1 MRREF
6 MLGYG
11 LKSRKQLEGDVRL
24 KEVGISGNMCGEYV
38 EISIKQVYENKGNA
52 NIDGVYTFPIPD
64 TAVITGFEATLGGR
78 TLKAL
83 VEDWEEAKRIY
94 EESEET
100 KVNALSLEEPYP
112 NVYQFTIGQILP
124 GESVKIKFSYMDM
137 LVYEDD
143 SLMLTIPSVVQPLF
157 EDNIDEVSA
166 DTNADRNSY
175 KSSLNLLIEPL
186 TKIRIESPSHDI
198 RIEWEEDINL
208 AKVTF
213 DRNNTSLDKD
223 LVLIFTEEKPAEAAG
238 MIYKYIEDNVDK
250 GILYLRLL
258 PKLESSEEE
267 KPNNYIFLVDTS
279 YSMIGAKL
287 EEAKDALQLCIR
299 NLSEGDSFNI
309 VAFESKLHFFSELGK
324 VPFNEENLRKATAWI
339 NSLEA
344 RKGAQIFEALKYAL
358 SERNAIG
365 YSTILLFTDDIIENE
380 EQVLQYVKENI
391 GDNRIFTF
399 GIDTSANSY
408 VINKLAQLGYGK
420 AEFLYEGE
428 SIEDM
433 IIKQFSRIESP
444 QVDVQGIDW
453 GSMKVE
459 RTYPRTIDYFYDREP
474 FSIFAKVSGE
484 IEGKITIRGKV
495 GNSEYVKTIDLD
507 GLDLKENAELVQKVW
522 SRKRIDSIE
531 ERMKTERG
539 EVYDSMRKKVIE
551 LSKEY
556 GIVSPETSFIMLEII
571 EDPVLG
577 MPITHIVPVDVSEE
591 TSKDLAR
598 ANFLDVPTFV
608 YRPAGM
614 PSKTEVEEKGDNA
627 VLDFKYPRYNIL
639 RVLAKNQF
647 ADGSFVDANKDR
659 LYNKAETTAMALL
672 AFSMGKEDLGI
683 YINQL
688 GKSVK
693 FLLKS
698 FEENEVWF
706 DEKLCII
713 TALALKSC
721 SDKGILKSQLQ
732 EQYERAINQLRFKL
746 EGFGNEKVLNLL
758 GSNNRVSIKAIA
770 PILFVMSSDGAA
782 IQEKIAIT
790 DEKNSIHDL
799 AKLGVLKAR

>member
-1 MRREF
+1 

-11 LKSRKQLEGDVRL
+11 LKSKKQLQGDVRL
-24 KEVGISGNMCGEYV
+24 KEVGINGNMCGEYV
-38 EISIKQVYENKGNA
+38 EVSIKQVYENKGNS

-83 VEDWEEAKRIY
+83 VEEWQEAKRMY

-100 KVNALSLEEPYP
+100 KVNALTLEEPYP

-143 SLMLTIPSVVQPLF
+143 SLMLTIPSILHPIH
-157 EDNIDEVSA
+157 EDTVSEVGA
-166 DTNADRNSY
+166 DSESGRASY

-198 RIEWEEDINL
+198 KIEWEEDINL
-208 AKVTF
+208 AKITF
-213 DRNNTSLDKD
+213 DKYNTSLDKD
-223 LVLIFTEEKPAEAAG
+223 LVLVFTEEKPAEAAG
-238 MIYKYIEDNVDK
+238 MIYKYLEDNEDK

-258 PKLESSEEE
+258 PKLESLEEE
-267 KPNNYIFLVDTS
+267 KPNNYIFLVDIS
-279 YSMIGAKL
+279 HSMRGAKL
-287 EEAKDALQLCIR
+287 DEAKDALQLCIR

-309 VAFESKLHFFSELGK
+309 VAFESRLHYFSELGK
-324 VPFNEENLRKATAWI
+324 VPFNDENLRKATEWI

-358 SERNAIG
+358 SEKNAVG

-380 EQVLQYVKENI
+380 EQVLQYVRENI

-433 IIKQFSRIESP
+433 IIKQFSRIENP
-444 QVDVQGIDW
+444 QVDVQEIDW

-495 GNSEYVKTIDLD
+495 GSEDYIKTIDLD
-507 GLDLKENAELVQKVW
+507 GLDLKENAELIQKVW
-522 SRKRIDSIE
+522 TRKRIDSIE

-539 EVYDSMRKKVIE
+539 EVYESMRAKVIE

-556 GIVSPETSFIMLEII
+556 GIISLETSFIMLEII

-591 TSKDLAR
+591 TSKDIAR

-614 PSKTEVEEKGDNA
+614 PGKEEIDKKGDNA
-627 VLDFKYPRYNIL
+627 VLDFKYPRQVIL
-639 RVLAKNQF
+639 RTLAKNQN
-647 ADGSFVDANKDR
+647 ADGSFVDINKDKI
-659 LYNKAETTAMALL
+659 YNKVETTAMALL
-672 AFSMGKEDLGI
+672 SFTIGKEDLGI
-683 YINQL
+683 YVNQL
-688 GKSVK
+688 GKSIK
-693 FLLKS
+693 FILKS
-698 FEENEVWF
+698 FEENEIWF
-706 DEKLCII
+706 DEKLCEV
-713 TALALKSC
+713 TSLALKSC
-721 SDKGILKSQLQ
+721 IDKGILKGLLQ
-732 EQYERAINQLRFKL
+732 EQCGNVLNQLRFKL
-746 EGFGNEKVLNLL
+746 QGFGNVKSVSLLNSPARISLK
-758 GSNNRVSIKAIA
+758 SVA
-770 PILFVMSSDGAA
+770 PILFAMSSDGTTV
-782 IQEKIAIT
+782 QEKIVIT
-790 DEKNSIHDL
+790 EEKSSLYNL
-799 AKLGVLKAR
+799 AKLGVLKVK

>member
-11 LKSRKQLEGDVRL
+11 LKGSKQLQGDVRL

-38 EISIKQVYENKGNA
+38 EVSIKQVYENKGNS

-64 TAVITGFEATLGGR
+64 TAVITGFEAALGGR
-78 TLKAL
+78 TLKAV
-83 VEDWEEAKRIY
+83 VEDWEKAKRIY
-94 EESEET
+94 EESDET

-112 NVYQFTIGQILP
+112 NVYQFSIGQILP

-143 SLMLTIPSVVQPLF
+143 SLMLTIPSVLHPLYKH
-157 EDNIDEVSA
+157 NIDEVSA
-166 DTNADRNSY
+166 DVNADRATY

-198 RIEWEEDINL
+198 KIEWEEDINL

-213 DRNNTSLDKD
+213 DEYNTRLDKD
-223 LVLIFTEEKPAEAAG
+223 LVLVFTEEKPAEAAG
-238 MIYKYIEDNVDK
+238 MIYKYIEDNEDK

-267 KPNNYIFLVDTS
+267 KPNNYIFLVDIS
-279 YSMIGAKL
+279 YSMTGAKL

-309 VAFESKLHFFSELGK
+309 VAFESQLHYFSGFGK
-324 VPFNEENLRKATAWI
+324 VPYNDVNLRKATEWI
-339 NSLEA
+339 NSLQAKE
-344 RKGAQIFEALKYAL
+344 GAQIFEALKYAL
-358 SERNAIG
+358 SEKNAIG
-365 YSTILLFTDDIIENE
+365 CSTILLFTDDVIENE
-380 EQVLQYVKENI
+380 EQVLQYVKDNI

-433 IIKQFSRIESP
+433 IIKQFSRIENP
-444 QVDVQGIDW
+444 QVDVQSIDW
-453 GSMKVE
+453 GGMKVE

-484 IEGKITIRGKV
+484 IEGKITIMGKV
-495 GNSEYVKTIDLD
+495 GNEDYIKTIDLD

-539 EVYDSMRKKVIE
+539 EVYDSMRAKVIE

-556 GIVSPETSFIMLEII
+556 GIISPETSFIMLEII

-591 TSKDLAR
+591 TNKDIAR

-608 YRPAGM
+608 YRQTEMPAKAEM
-614 PSKTEVEEKGDNA
+614 EEKGDNA
-627 VLDFKYPRYNIL
+627 VLDFKYPRQNIL

-647 ADGSFVDANKDR
+647 ADGSFVDVNKDR
-659 LYNKAETTAMALL
+659 LYNKVETTAMALL
-672 AFSMGKEDLGI
+672 AFTMGKDDIVI
-683 YINQL
+683 YVNQL
-688 GKSVK
+688 GKSLK
-693 FLLKS
+693 FLFKAY
-698 FEENEVWF
+698 EENKTSF
-706 DEKLCII
+706 DDKLVIL
-713 TALALKSC
+713 TALAFKASM
-721 SDKGILKSQLQ
+721 DKGILKGQLH
-732 EQYERAINQLRFKL
+732 EQCINILGQLKL
-746 EGFGNEKVLNLL
+746 KLQGFGKDSVLDIL
-758 GSNNRVSIKAIA
+758 NNSARVSLRAVA
-770 PILFVMSSDGAA
+770 PVVFNMSVDGKTV
-782 IQEKIAIT
+782 QEKI
-790 DEKNSIHDL
+790 SISEENASIFDL
-799 AKLGVLKAR
+799 AKLGVLKIK

>member
-1 MRREF
+1 

-11 LKSRKQLEGDVRL
+11 LKSSKQLQGDVQL

-38 EISIKQVYENKGNA
+38 EISIKQVYENKGNN

-64 TAVITGFEATLGGR
+64 TAVITGFEAALGGR

-83 VEDWEEAKRIY
+83 VEDFEEAKRIY

-137 LVYEDD
+137 LVYEED
-143 SLMLTIPSVVQPLF
+143 SLILTIPSVVQPLR

-166 DTNADRNSY
+166 DINAYETTY

-198 RIEWEEDINL
+198 KIEWEEDINL
-208 AKVTF
+208 AKITF
-213 DRNNTSLDKD
+213 DKYNTRLDKD
-223 LVLIFTEEKPAEAAG
+223 LVLVFTEEKPAEAAG
-238 MIYKYIEDNVDK
+238 MIYKYIENNEDK

-267 KPNNYIFLVDTS
+267 KPNNYIFLVDAS
-279 YSMIGAKL
+279 DSMSGVKL

-309 VAFESKLHFFSELGK
+309 VAFESRLHFFSDFGK
-324 VPFNEENLRKATAWI
+324 VSFNDENLRKATEWI
-339 NSLEA
+339 NNLQA
-344 RKGAQIFEALKYAL
+344 GKGAQIFEALKYAL
-358 SERNAIG
+358 SEKNAVG
-365 YSTILLFTDDIIENE
+365 CSTILLFTDDLIENE
-380 EQVLQYVKENI
+380 DQVLEYVKKNI

-433 IIKQFSRIESP
+433 IIKQFSRIENP
-444 QVDVQGIDW
+444 QVDVQAIDW

-495 GNSEYVKTIDLD
+495 GNEDYVKTIDLD

-539 EVYDSMRKKVIE
+539 EVYDSMKKKVIE

-577 MPITHIVPVDVSEE
+577 MPITHIVPIHVSEE
-591 TSKDLAR
+591 ANKDIAR

-614 PSKTEVEEKGDNA
+614 PSKAEIEVKGDNA
-627 VLDFKYPRYNIL
+627 ILDSKYPRQNIL

-659 LYNKAETTAMALL
+659 LYNKVETTAMSLL
-672 AFSMGKEDLGI
+672 AFTMGKEDLGI
-683 YINQL
+683 YVNQL

-693 FLLKS
+693 FLLKAL
-698 FEENEVWF
+698 EENELWF
-706 DEKLCII
+706 DEKLCTV
-713 TALALKSC
+713 TALALKSYTG
-721 SDKGILKSQLQ
+721 KGILKGQLQ
-732 EQYERAINQLRFKL
+732 EYCGNALNQLKFKL
-746 EGFGNEKVLNLL
+746 QGFGSERIINILNSSSKVSLK
-758 GSNNRVSIKAIA
+758 VIA
-770 PILFVMSSDGAA
+770 PIIFTISSDGTLV
-782 IQEKIAIT
+782 QEKITIT
-790 DEKNSIHDL
+790 EEKNSIHDL
-799 AKLGVLKAR
+799 AKLGVLKAI

>member
-1 MRREF
+1 

-11 LKSRKQLEGDVRL
+11 LKGSKQLKGDVQL
-24 KEVGISGNMCGEYV
+24 KEVGISGNVCGEYV
-38 EISIKQVYENKGNA
+38 EVWIKQVYENKGNT

-83 VEDWEEAKRIY
+83 VEEWEEAKRMY

-100 KVNALSLEEPYP
+100 KVNTLSLEEPYP
-112 NVYQFTIGQILP
+112 NVYQFSIGQILP

-143 SLMLTIPSVVQPLF
+143 SLMLSIPSVLAPMK
-157 EDNIDEVSA
+157 ESSSA
-166 DTNADRNSY
+166 NSSSEAENTDY

-198 RIEWEEDINL
+198 KIEWEEEINL

-213 DRNNTSLDKD
+213 NDYNTKLDKD

-238 MIYKYIEDNVDK
+238 MIYRYLDDNEDK

-258 PKLESSEEE
+258 PRLEPSEEE

-279 YSMIGAKL
+279 YSMTGVKL

-309 VAFESKLHFFSELGK
+309 VAFESRLHFFSEFGK
-324 VPFNEENLRKATAWI
+324 VPFNDQNLRKATDWI
-339 NSLEA
+339 NNLQA
-344 RKGAQIFEALKYAL
+344 GKGAQIFEALKYAL
-358 SERNAIG
+358 SEKNAIG
-365 YSTILLFTDDIIENE
+365 CSTILLFTDDIIENE
-380 EQVLQYVKENI
+380 EQVLQYVKDNI

-399 GIDTSANSY
+399 GIDTAANSY

-433 IIKQFSRIESP
+433 IIKQFSRIENP
-444 QVDVQGIDW
+444 QVDVQEIDW
-453 GSMKVE
+453 GNMKVE

-484 IEGKITIRGKV
+484 IEGKITIKGKV
-495 GNSEYVKTIDLD
+495 LDAEYVKTIDLD

-539 EVYDSMRKKVIE
+539 EVYESMKKKVIE
-551 LSKEY
+551 LSKDY
-556 GIVSPETSFIMLEII
+556 GIISPETSFIMLEII

-577 MPITHIVPVDVSEE
+577 MPITHLVPVDVSEE
-591 TSKDLAR
+591 TNKDIAR

-614 PSKTEVEEKGDNA
+614 PTDEEIKKNGDNA
-627 VLDFKYPRYNIL
+627 LLDYKYPRQNIL

-647 ADGSFVDANKDR
+647 ADGSFVDSNKDR
-659 LYNKAETTAMALL
+659 LHNKVETTAMALL
-672 AFSMGKEDLGI
+672 AFTMGKEDLVI
-683 YINQL
+683 YFNQL
-688 GKSVK
+688 GKSIK
-693 FLLKS
+693 FLVRA
-698 FEENEVWF
+698 FEENQVWF
-706 DEKLCII
+706 DEKLSTV

-721 SDKGILKSQLQ
+721 SDKGILKGQLQ
-732 EQYERAINQLRFKL
+732 ETCGTILNQLRFKL
-746 EGFGNEKVLNLL
+746 QGFGND
-758 GSNNRVSIKAIA
+758 KAVIIIDSTSRISLKLIA
-770 PILFVMSSDGAA
+770 PLLFDMTSDGSG
-782 IQEKIAIT
+782 IQENVVIS
-790 DEKNSIHDL
+790 EERNSIHDI
-799 AKLGVLKAR
+799 AKLGVLKAK

>member
-11 LKSRKQLEGDVRL
+11 LKGSKQLQGDVRL
-24 KEVGISGNMCGEYV
+24 KEVGISGNVCGEYV
-38 EISIKQVYENKGNA
+38 EISIKQVYENKGNT

-64 TAVITGFEATLGGR
+64 TAVITGFEAALGGR
-78 TLKAL
+78 TLKAI

-100 KVNALSLEEPYP
+100 KVNALALEEPYP
-112 NVYQFTIGQILP
+112 NVYQFSIGQILP

-143 SLMLTIPSVVQPLF
+143 SLMLSIPSVLAPMKENNLT
-157 EDNIDEVSA
+157 
-166 DTNADRNSY
+166 DTDSQGENTSY

-198 RIEWEEDINL
+198 KIEWEEDINL
-208 AKVTF
+208 AKATF
-213 DRNNTSLDKD
+213 NSYNTTLDKD
-223 LVLIFTEEKPAEAAG
+223 LVLIFTEEKQAEAAG
-238 MIYKYIEDNVDK
+238 MIYKYMEGSEDK
-250 GILYLRLL
+250 GILYLRIL
-258 PKLESSEEE
+258 PKLEASEEE

-279 YSMIGAKL
+279 YSMTGIKL

-309 VAFESKLHFFSELGK
+309 VAFESRLHFFSDFGK
-324 VPFNEENLRKATAWI
+324 VPFNEQNLRKATDWI
-339 NSLEA
+339 NNLQA
-344 RKGAQIFEALKYAL
+344 GKGAQIFEALKYAL
-358 SERNAIG
+358 SERNAVG

-444 QVDVQGIDW
+444 QVDVQEIDW

-484 IEGKITIRGKV
+484 IEGKITVKGKV
-495 GNSEYVKTIDLD
+495 GNSDYIKTIDLD

-539 EVYDSMRKKVIE
+539 EVYESMRKKVIE

-577 MPITHIVPVDVSEE
+577 MPITHLVPVDVSEE
-591 TSKDLAR
+591 TNKDIAR

-614 PSKTEVEEKGDNA
+614 PTDEEIKQKGDNA
-627 VLDFKYPRYNIL
+627 LLDYKYSRQNIL

-647 ADGSFVDANKDR
+647 ADGSFVDSNKDR

-672 AFSMGKEDLGI
+672 AFTMGKEDLTI

-688 GKSVK
+688 SKSIR
-693 FLLKS
+693 FLLRA

-706 DEKLCII
+706 DEKLCTI

-721 SDKGILKSQLQ
+721 GDKGILKGQFQ
-732 EQYERAINQLRFKL
+732 ESCGSIMNGLRFKL
-746 EGFGNEKVLNLL
+746 QGFGNEKA
-758 GSNNRVSIKAIA
+758 VSIIDSTSRISLRIIA
-770 PILFVMSSDGAA
+770 PLLFAMTSDGAG
-782 IQEKIAIT
+782 IQEKVVIT
-790 DEKNSIHDL
+790 EERNSIYDIS
-799 AKLGVLKAR
+799 KLGVLKTK